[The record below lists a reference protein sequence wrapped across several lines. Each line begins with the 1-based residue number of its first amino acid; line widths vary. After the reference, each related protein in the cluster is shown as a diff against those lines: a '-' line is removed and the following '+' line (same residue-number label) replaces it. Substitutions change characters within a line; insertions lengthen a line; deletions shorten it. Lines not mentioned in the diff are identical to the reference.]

1 MFRVF
6 QKPFY
11 SKKKSLHYLTVKN
24 KTAQVCAHGP
34 ALHPSHCSP
43 RGCGRVPPAG
53 LGDSSPHHLGL
64 GQMSRWAGG
73 PPRPL
78 PVSQAPPLSHL
89 PLASPHSSLTGP
101 LSATR
106 NDGPWSGGTR
116 PAAPRP
122 ASAWQQR
129 WEGLRLPRVPM
140 FAFHFHRHCFTGLV
154 PESDQKTWVFLF

>member
-43 RGCGRVPPAG
+43 RGCGHDPPAG
-53 LGDSSPHHLGL
+53 LGDSSPNTWV
-64 GQMSRWAGG
+64 RDKC

-78 PVSQAPPLSHL
+78 PMCQALPLSHL
-89 PLASPHSSLTGP
+89 PLASPHGSFTGH
-101 LSATR
+101 LSVTR
-106 NDGPWSGGTR
+106 TNDPWSGGTR
-116 PAAPRP
+116 SAAPRLV
-122 ASAWQQR
+122 SALATAL
-129 WEGLRLPRVPM
+129 GVMVAPTCSHV
-140 FAFHFHRHCFTGLV
+140 CFSL
-154 PESDQKTWVFLF
+154 L